1 MAFPQRWRSSLPCHT
16 LRIHQDRVPSPHRA
30 ARVRVVA
37 VPYPDV
43 YRFGAIDPE
52 SYLAFTLEPFQ
63 ADYFLL
69 RRCVVLRCRPE
80 DQPSEWF
87 ALMLD
92 NGKLSFRMMT
102 SSTSIGELNVST
114 KKKYDTGVWYQTTV
128 LRINRFIAIL
138 VDETGEYVS
147 NGQSTTSDLSQINV
161 RTDLYVGGIPA
172 TVANSFISSSVNGS
186 YFDGCIR
193 SLEISGNFERELVLP
208 LSSPDERKNV
218 ELCEQNDVNL
228 NTYFDGSGYLQL
240 YDDVTITDNFRVEME
255 ITTSQ
260 KEALLFVV
268 LQNMTSFVALD
279 IFDGGVRV
287 VANYGTAQPTVVR
300 ATGLVGYGICDG
312 KAHTVSL
319 RITET
324 SVQISIDG
332 GAMDETA
339 IAERQTTNIQGP
351 MFIGGIQD
359 DRKSE
364 LTTGI
369 ITASLQGCISSL
381 ILNEQGQD
389 LTAGFS
395 KSGVRRGCPLAIP

>member
-1 MAFPQRWRSSLPCHT
+1 MAFPPSGGVLPCHT
-16 LRIHQDRVPSPHRA
+16 LRIHQDRVPSPRRA
-30 ARVRVVA
+30 VRV
-37 VPYPDV
+37 PLW
-43 YRFGAIDPE
+43 RFGAIDPE
-52 SYLAFTLEPFQ
+52 SYLAFMLEPFQ

-69 RRCVVLRCRPE
+69 RRCCCTTVA
-80 DQPSEWF
+80 DQKTNPSECLRLCWTTAQTF
-87 ALMLD
+87 L
-92 NGKLSFRMMT
+92 RMMT
-102 SSTSIGELNVST
+102 SSTSIGELNVLPRRNTTPDLCPAYIFVIIYLSVLSFFPL
-114 KKKYDTGVWYQTTV
+114 KTTV

-138 VDETGEYVS
+138 VDETGEYES

-172 TVANSFISSSVNGS
+172 TVANSFISSSV
-186 YFDGCIR
+186 
-193 SLEISGNFERELVLP
+193 
-208 LSSPDERKNV
+208 
-218 ELCEQNDVNL
+218 
-228 NTYFDGSGYLQL
+228 
-240 YDDVTITDNFRVEME
+240 
-255 ITTSQ
+255 
-260 KEALLFVV
+260 
-268 LQNMTSFVALD
+268 NMTSFVALD

-332 GAMDETA
+332 GTMDETT

-381 ILNEQGQD
+381 ILNGQGQD